1 MQRRARGDA
10 GAQLGE
16 ARPLQSSVTGG
27 ALADG
32 RRERRPRRSGIMTVR
47 AGQGIMDSVAQPLV
61 DRAVAATT
69 KPAAAERPVVLPPP
83 HPVIVPAT
91 DLGGV
96 GVLKHGNL
104 YLLSDPFGDV
114 HPDSRGLGLYDL
126 DTRVLSC
133 AVLRINGVRPTLLR
147 TQSAANHIATIQL
160 TNPELRRDPS
170 IKNDIGAAVASRSIS
185 VTRRRWIAG
194 GLAER
199 IEITNYSAD
208 RQRIE
213 IDLELDADAAD
224 IFEVRGR
231 IRERRG
237 TFLPTETTPESVTF
251 AYEGLDGFLR
261 RTLVTMTPA
270 EVTASDGDGVVPR
283 EGSVRVRWALEIE
296 PGARQGVGW
305 EVATELVATGHARE
319 VEEVPTR
326 LAQSVTSGGAPAQAG
341 GGGGPVDGAASSIAP
356 PSEAEAEYGTWQE
369 RCARIRSDGE
379 LLDLAIRR
387 SIADLRLLRNDGPTH
402 GQHYIAAGVPWFTTI
417 FGRDSIITALQVLP
431 FMPDVAR
438 ETLRVLAEWQAT
450 EDDPA
455 RDMEPGK
462 ILHELRVGELAR
474 TGELPHRPYYGSID
488 STPLWLILLDETY
501 RWTGDLEMVRSLWP
515 NAIAALEWIDRY
527 GDRDGDG
534 FVEYERRTDQGLL
547 NQGWKDSGDAIRHR
561 DGTPA
566 EAPIALCEIQ
576 GYVFDAK
583 RRMASLA
590 ERLGDRQLSKHL
602 LVEAAELEQ
611 RFNEAFWMP
620 DLAYYAMA
628 LDKDKQQVGGIGS
641 NAGHC
646 LWSGIVP
653 ADRVDAVVDRLL
665 DPSMDCGWGIRTYA
679 SGQPGYNPV
688 GYHTGTV
695 WPHDN
700 ALIAAGMKRAG
711 RHDAADRVASRIFE
725 AAQHS
730 PDFRLPELFCGFDRG
745 LADVP
750 VPYPVACSPQAW
762 AAATSLSLLQTML
775 GMHADAAKDILELD
789 RPHLPA
795 WLGKVTVHDLRVG
808 ERTVDLLFHRW
819 RGNTTSA
826 EVLRRDGPL
835 ELVIRI

>member
-1 MQRRARGDA
+1 
-10 GAQLGE
+10 
-16 ARPLQSSVTGG
+16 
-27 ALADG
+27 
-32 RRERRPRRSGIMTVR
+32 
-47 AGQGIMDSVAQPLV
+47 
-61 DRAVAATT
+61 
-69 KPAAAERPVVLPPP
+69 
-83 HPVIVPAT
+83 VIVPAT

-147 TQSAANHIATIQL
+147 AQSAANHISTIQL
-160 TNPELRRDPS
+160 TNPEYRRDPATKS
-170 IKNDIGAAVASRSIS
+170 GAAEALSMRAISIM
-185 VTRRRWIAG
+185 RRRWIAG
-194 GLAER
+194 GLAEH
-199 IEITNYSAD
+199 IELTNYSASA
-208 RQRIE
+208 QHLVL
-213 IDLELDADAAD
+213 DLELDADMAD

-231 IRERRG
+231 VRERRG
-237 TFLPTETTPESVTF
+237 AFRPTEVTPESLTF
-251 AYEGLDGFLR
+251 AYEGLDGLLR
-261 RTLVTMTPA
+261 ETKLSFSPA
-270 EVTASDGDGVVPR
+270 EVGPSMPDEVGA
-283 EGSVRVRWALEIE
+283 EGSARVRWTVEVE
-296 PGARQGVGW
+296 PGGRAGIRWQVS
-305 EVATELVATGHARE
+305 TELTPAPGRSRH
-319 VEEVPTR
+319 VEEIPTR
-326 LAQSVTSGGAPAQAG
+326 LARSVAAHPADDAE
-341 GGGGPVDGAASSIAP
+341 
-356 PSEAEAEYGTWQE
+356 SEATDGSSRTAGSRSDRPPAIAEPTVAEEEYGHWND

-387 SIADLRLLRNDGPTH
+387 SIADLRLLRNDGPLR
-402 GQHYIAAGVPWFTTI
+402 GEHYVAAGIPWFTTL
-417 FGRDSIITALQVLP
+417 FGRDSIITSLQVLP

-438 ETLRVLAEWQAT
+438 ETLRVLADWQAT
-450 EDDPA
+450 EDDPE

-501 RWTGDLEMVRSLWP
+501 RWTGDLDLVRSLWP
-515 NAIAALEWIDRY
+515 NALAALEWIDRH

-534 FVEYERRTDQGLL
+534 FVEYERRTPAGLL

-561 DGTPA
+561 DGTLA
-566 EAPIALCEIQ
+566 EAPIALVEIQ

-583 RRMASLA
+583 TRLASLA
-590 ERLGDRQLSKHL
+590 ERLGEHELSKRL
-602 LVEAAELEQ
+602 AAEARELQQ
-611 RFNEAFWMP
+611 RFEAAFWMP
-620 DLAYYAMA
+620 DAGFYAIA
-628 LDKDKQQVGGIGS
+628 LDRDKRQVGTIGS
-641 NAGHC
+641 NPGHC
-646 LWSGIVP
+646 LWSGIIP
-653 ADRVDAVVDRLL
+653 KEHVDQVVNRLL
-665 DPSMDCGWGIRTYA
+665 DPTMDCGWGIRTYA

-688 GYHTGTV
+688 GYHTGSV

-711 RHDAADRVASRIFE
+711 RHDAADRIASRIFE

-745 LADVP
+745 LAEMP

-762 AAATSLSLLQTML
+762 SAATSLSLLQTML
-775 GMHADAAKDILELD
+775 GMHADAAKDLLELD

-795 WLGKVTVHDLRVG
+795 WLGKVTVHELQVG
-808 ERTVDLLFHRW
+808 ERSVDLLFHRW
-819 RGNTTSA
+819 RGSTTSA

-835 ELVIRI
+835 ELVIRV

>member
-1 MQRRARGDA
+1 
-10 GAQLGE
+10 
-16 ARPLQSSVTGG
+16 
-27 ALADG
+27 
-32 RRERRPRRSGIMTVR
+32 
-47 AGQGIMDSVAQPLV
+47 VAIHDV
-61 DRAVAATT
+61 D
-69 KPAAAERPVVLPPP
+69 PAAQASATPALLPPP
-83 HPVIVPAT
+83 HPTIVPAT

-104 YLLSDPFGDV
+104 YLLSDQFGDV

-133 AVLRINGVRPTLLR
+133 AVLRLNGARPTLLR
-147 TQSAANHIATIQL
+147 AQSAASHISTIQL
-160 TNPELRRDPS
+160 TNPERRRDPAT
-170 IKNDIGAAVASRSIS
+170 KQGTAEALAQRAIS
-185 VTRRRWIAG
+185 VMRRRWIAG

-199 IEITNYSAD
+199 IEVTNYSSS
-208 RQRIE
+208 RQE
-213 IDLELDADAAD
+213 ITLELELDADAAD

-231 IRERRG
+231 VRERRG
-237 TFLPTETTPESVTF
+237 SYRSTESTPESLVF
-251 AYEGLDGFLR
+251 AYEGLDGLVR
-261 RTLVTMTPA
+261 RTLVSFTPA
-270 EVTASDGDGVVPR
+270 EVSPSDPAGEGSG
-283 EGSVRVRWALEIE
+283 EGSVRLRWDLEIE
-296 PGARQGVGW
+296 PGGREGIRW
-305 EVATELVATGHARE
+305 EVSTDLSPTSGRAHPA
-319 VEEVPTR
+319 EETPAR
-326 LAQSVTSGGAPAQAG
+326 LARSVTDSSTAG
-341 GGGGPVDGAASSIAP
+341 IAE
-356 PSEAEAEYGTWQE
+356 PSVAEAEYGTWHD

-387 SIADLRLLRNDGPTH
+387 SIADIRLLRNDGPMR
-402 GQHYIAAGVPWFTTI
+402 GEHYVAAGIPWFTTL
-417 FGRDSIITALQVLP
+417 FGRDSIITSLQVLP

-438 ETLRVLAEWQAT
+438 ETLQILADWQAT
-450 EDDPA
+450 EDDPE

-488 STPLWLILLDETY
+488 ATPLWLILLEETY
-501 RWTGDLEMVRSLWP
+501 RWTGDLELVRSLWP
-515 NAIAALEWIDRY
+515 NALAAIDWIDKY

-534 FVEYERRTDQGLL
+534 FVEYERRTPAGLL
-547 NQGWKDSGDAIRHR
+547 NQGWKDSGDAVRHV
-561 DGTPA
+561 DGTLA
-566 EAPIALCEIQ
+566 EAPIALVEVQ
-576 GYVFDAK
+576 GYVYDAK

-590 ERLGDRQLSKHL
+590 DRLGELDMATRLNR
-602 LVEAAELEQ
+602 EADDLRL
-611 RFNEAFWMP
+611 RFDEAFWMP
-620 DLAYYAMA
+620 DVRYYAIA
-628 LDKDKQQVGGIGS
+628 LDRDKRQVGTIGS

-653 ADRVDAVVDRLL
+653 PERTDAVVDQLL
-665 DPSMDCGWGIRTYA
+665 DPSMDSGWGIRTYA
-679 SGQPGYNPV
+679 TGQPGYNPV

-700 ALIAAGMKRAG
+700 ALIAAGMKRVG

-762 AAATSLSLLQTML
+762 SAATPLSLLQTML
-775 GMHADAAKDILELD
+775 GMHADAARDVLELD

-835 ELVIRI
+835 EMVIRV

>member
-1 MQRRARGDA
+1 MAI
-10 GAQLGE
+10 
-16 ARPLQSSVTGG
+16 PT
-27 ALADG
+27 
-32 RRERRPRRSGIMTVR
+32 
-47 AGQGIMDSVAQPLV
+47 V
-61 DRAVAATT
+61 DRAGGVP
-69 KPAAAERPVVLPPP
+69 PALIQLPPP
-83 HPVIVPAT
+83 QPTIVPAT

-133 AVLRINGVRPTLLR
+133 AILRINGVRPTLLR
-147 TQSAANHIATIQL
+147 AQSASSHTSTIQL
-160 TNPELRRDPS
+160 TNPEQRRDPATKQTAGEALAMRAIS
-170 IKNDIGAAVASRSIS
+170 IM
-185 VTRRRWIAG
+185 RRRWIAG

-199 IEITNYSAD
+199 IEVTNYSAAK
-208 RQRIE
+208 QQVT
-213 IDLELDADAAD
+213 LELDLDVDDAD

-231 IRERRG
+231 VRERRG
-237 TFLPTETTPESVTF
+237 SYRSIEATPESLVF
-251 AYEGLDGFLR
+251 AYEGLDGLVR
-261 RTLVTMTPA
+261 RTLVSFSPGEVISTHGAGAPA
-270 EVTASDGDGVVPR
+270 G
-283 EGSVRVRWALEIE
+283 EGSVRVRWVLEVE
-296 PGARQGVGW
+296 SGAKADVHW
-305 EVATELVATGHARE
+305 EVATNLTPMPEHALPADATPERLARSVTSAHATDDAARE
-319 VEEVPTR
+319 VDEPEV
-326 LAQSVTSGGAPAQAG
+326 
-341 GGGGPVDGAASSIAP
+341 
-356 PSEAEAEYGTWQE
+356 AEAEYGSWHD

-379 LLDLAIRR
+379 LLDLAIGR
-387 SIADLRLLRNDGPTH
+387 SIADLRLLRNDGPMH
-402 GQHYIAAGVPWFTTI
+402 GEHYVAAGVPWFATL
-417 FGRDSIITALQVLP
+417 FGRDSIITSLQVLP

-438 ETLRVLAEWQAT
+438 ETLRVLADWQAT
-450 EDDPA
+450 EDDPE

-501 RWTGDLEMVRSLWP
+501 RWTGDLELVRSLWP
-515 NAIAALEWIDRY
+515 NALAALTWIDKY

-534 FVEYERRTDQGLL
+534 FVEYERRTPAGLL

-566 EAPIALCEIQ
+566 VAPIALVELQ
-576 GYVFDAK
+576 GYVYDAK
-583 RRMASLA
+583 RRVASLA
-590 ERLGDRQLSKHL
+590 DRLGDAALATRLND
-602 LVEAAELEQ
+602 EAERLRR
-611 RFNEAFWMP
+611 RFDESFWMP
-620 DLAYYAMA
+620 DANFYAIA
-628 LDKDKQQVGGIGS
+628 LDRDKRQVGTISS
-641 NAGHC
+641 NPGHC

-653 ADRVDAVVDRLL
+653 PERVDAVVDRLL

-679 SGQPGYNPV
+679 TGQPGYNPV
-688 GYHTGTV
+688 GYHTGSV

-700 ALIAAGMKRAG
+700 ALIAAGMKRVG
-711 RHDAADRVASRIFE
+711 RHDAADRIASRIFE

-730 PDFRLPELFCGFDRG
+730 PDFRLPELFCGFDRAV
-745 LADVP
+745 ADMP

-762 AAATSLSLLQTML
+762 SAATPLSLLQTML
-775 GMHADAAKDILELD
+775 GMHADAANGLLELD

-795 WLGKVTVHDLRVG
+795 WLGKVTVHELRVG

-835 ELVIRI
+835 ELIIRV

>member
-1 MQRRARGDA
+1 
-10 GAQLGE
+10 
-16 ARPLQSSVTGG
+16 
-27 ALADG
+27 
-32 RRERRPRRSGIMTVR
+32 
-47 AGQGIMDSVAQPLV
+47 VAQPLV
-61 DRAVAATT
+61 DRADGATQAT
-69 KPAAAERPVVLPPP
+69 QLPPP

-104 YLLSDPFGDV
+104 FLLTDPFGDI

-126 DTRVLSC
+126 DTRVLSR

-147 TQSAANHIATIQL
+147 AQSAANHLSTIQL
-160 TNPELRRDPS
+160 TNPELRRDQG
-170 IKNDIGAAVASRSIS
+170 IKSDKQGALALRAIS

-199 IEITNYSAD
+199 IEVTNYSSTP
-208 RQRIE
+208 QRIE
-213 IDLELDADAAD
+213 LDLHLDVDDAD

-231 IRERRG
+231 VRARRG
-237 TFLPTETTPESVTF
+237 TFRPTEATPESLVF
-251 AYEGLDGFLR
+251 AYEGLDGLLR
-261 RTLVTMTPA
+261 RTLVSFSRA
-270 EVTASDGDGVVPR
+270 EVSSAETDDGGS
-283 EGSVRVRWALEIE
+283 ESGSVRVHWVLEVE
-296 PGARQGVGW
+296 PGARDGVRW
-305 EVATELVATGHARE
+305 EVATDLGPIPGASRP
-319 VEEVPTR
+319 VEETPAR
-326 LAQSVTSGGAPAQAG
+326 LARSVAGGAMDAASGPEG
-341 GGGGPVDGAASSIAP
+341 RGGPSDRPTIAE
-356 PSEAEAEYGTWQE
+356 PSVAEEEYGAWHE
-369 RCARIRSDGE
+369 RTARIRSDGE

-387 SIADLRLLRNDGPTH
+387 SIADLRLLRNDGPLR
-402 GQHYIAAGVPWFTTI
+402 GEHYVAAGVPWFTTL
-417 FGRDSIITALQVLP
+417 FGRDSIITSLQVLP

-438 ETLRVLAEWQAT
+438 ETLRVLANWQAT
-450 EDDPA
+450 EDDPE

-474 TGELPHRPYYGSID
+474 TGELPHRPYYGSVD
-488 STPLWLILLDETY
+488 ATPLWLILLDETY
-501 RWTGDLEMVRSLWP
+501 RWTGDLELVRSLWP
-515 NAIAALEWIDRY
+515 NAVAALEWIDRW

-534 FVEYERRTDQGLL
+534 FVEYHRRTPAGLL

-561 DGTPA
+561 DGGLA
-566 EAPIALCEIQ
+566 SAPIALVEIQ
-576 GYVFDAK
+576 GYVYDAK
-583 RRMASLA
+583 RRLADLA
-590 ERLGDRQLSKHL
+590 ERLGELELSNKL
-602 LVEAAELEQ
+602 AAEAAELQRKFEQ
-611 RFNEAFWMP
+611 AFWM
-620 DLAYYAMA
+620 DDVGFYAIA
-628 LDKDKQQVGGIGS
+628 LDRDKRQVGSIGS
-641 NAGHC
+641 NPGHC
-646 LWSGIVP
+646 LWSGIVAP
-653 ADRVDAVVDRLL
+653 ERVNAVVDRLL
-665 DPSMDCGWGIRTYA
+665 DPTMDCGWGIRTYA

-762 AAATSLSLLQTML
+762 SAATALSLLQTML
-775 GMHADAAKDILELD
+775 GMHADAARDVLELD
-789 RPHLPA
+789 RPHLPS
-795 WLGKVTVHDLRVG
+795 WLGKVTVHELRVG

-819 RGNTTSA
+819 RGTTTSA

-835 ELVIRI
+835 ELVIRV

>member
-1 MQRRARGDA
+1 MQSGVTPAAVAALRCAWAVLAISPSMTGRS
-10 GAQLGE
+10 
-16 ARPLQSSVTGG
+16 RP
-27 ALADG
+27 
-32 RRERRPRRSGIMTVR
+32 GI
-47 AGQGIMDSVAQPLV
+47 ISHVAQPLV
-61 DRAVAATT
+61 DRADDAT
-69 KPAAAERPVVLPPP
+69 KVRQLPPP
-83 HPVIVPAT
+83 HPAIVAAT

-104 YLLSDPFGDV
+104 FLLTDPFGDI

-147 TQSAANHIATIQL
+147 AQSAANHISTIQL
-160 TNPELRRDPS
+160 TNPELRRDPA
-170 IKNDIGAAVASRSIS
+170 IKQGKAEALALRAIS
-185 VTRRRWIAG
+185 VMRRRWIAG

-199 IEITNYSAD
+199 IEVTNYSATE
-208 RQRIE
+208 QRIE
-213 IDLELDADAAD
+213 LDLHLDVDDAD

-231 IRERRG
+231 VRERRG
-237 TFLPTETTPESVTF
+237 TYRPTDATSDSLVF
-251 AYEGLDGFLR
+251 GYEGLDGLLR
-261 RTLVTMTPA
+261 RTLVSFSPA
-270 EVTASDGDGVVPR
+270 EVSPVDPDDATAG
-283 EGSVRVRWALEIE
+283 EGSVRLNWVLDVK
-296 PGARQGVGW
+296 PGERAAIHW
-305 EVATELVATGHARE
+305 EVATDLRPIPGAAKAA
-319 VEEVPTR
+319 EETPTR
-326 LAQSVTSGGAPAQAG
+326 LARSVAGGAN
-341 GGGGPVDGAASSIAP
+341 GADPTHADRPSIAD
-356 PSEAEAEYGTWQE
+356 PSVAEEEYGNWHE

-387 SIADLRLLRNDGPTH
+387 SIADLRLLRNDGPMR
-402 GQHYIAAGVPWFTTI
+402 GEHYVAAGVPWFTTL
-417 FGRDSIITALQVLP
+417 FGRDSIITSLQVLP

-438 ETLRVLAEWQAT
+438 ETLRVLADWQAT
-450 EDDPA
+450 EDDPE

-488 STPLWLILLDETY
+488 ATPLWLILLDETY
-501 RWTGDLEMVRSLWP
+501 RWTGDLQLVRDLWP
-515 NAIAALEWIDRY
+515 NALAALEWIDRW

-534 FVEYERRTDQGLL
+534 FVEYERRTPAGLL
-547 NQGWKDSGDAIRHR
+547 NQGWKDSGDSIRHR
-561 DGTPA
+561 NGAIATP
-566 EAPIALCEIQ
+566 PIALVEIQ
-576 GYVFDAK
+576 GYVYDAK
-583 RRMASLA
+583 RRLSDLA
-590 ERLGDRQLSKHL
+590 GRLGESELSARLGK
-602 LVEAAELEQ
+602 EAAELQ
-611 RFNEAFWMP
+611 RRFEAAFWME
-620 DLAYYAMA
+620 DVGFYAIA
-628 LDKDKQQVGGIGS
+628 LDRNKHQVGTISS
-641 NAGHC
+641 NPGHC
-646 LWSGIVP
+646 LWSGIVAP
-653 ADRVDAVVDRLL
+653 ERVDRVVDRLL

-711 RHDAADRVASRIFE
+711 RHDAADRIASRIFE

-762 AAATSLSLLQTML
+762 SAATALSLLQTML
-775 GMHADAAKDILELD
+775 GMHADAARDVLELD
-789 RPHLPA
+789 RPHLPS
-795 WLGKVTVHDLRVG
+795 WLGKVTVHELRVG

-819 RGNTTSA
+819 RGTTTSA

-835 ELVIRI
+835 QFVIRI

>member
-1 MQRRARGDA
+1 
-10 GAQLGE
+10 
-16 ARPLQSSVTGG
+16 
-27 ALADG
+27 
-32 RRERRPRRSGIMTVR
+32 
-47 AGQGIMDSVAQPLV
+47 VAQPLV
-61 DRAVAATT
+61 AGADAATPT
-69 KPAAAERPVVLPPP
+69 SIQLPAP

-104 YLLSDPFGDV
+104 YLLTDPFGDV

-147 TQSAANHIATIQL
+147 TQSAASHVSTIQL
-160 TNPELRRDPS
+160 TNPELRRDPAT
-170 IKNDIGAAVASRSIS
+170 KQGAQEALAMRSIS

-199 IEITNYSAD
+199 VEVTNYSAFA
-208 RQRIE
+208 QTIHL
-213 IDLELDADAAD
+213 DLELDADAAD

-237 TFLPTETTPESVTF
+237 TYRPIEATQETIVF
-251 AYEGLDGFLR
+251 AYEGLDGLVR
-261 RTLVTMTPA
+261 RTLVA
-270 EVTASDGDGVVPR
+270 FSQAQVSASTDDGLGGG
-283 EGSVRVRWALEIE
+283 EGSARLHWTLEVE
-296 PGARQGVGW
+296 PGARAGVRW
-305 EVATELVATGHARE
+305 EVSTDLAPVPGRAKPA
-319 VEEVPTR
+319 EETPAR
-326 LAQSVTSGGAPAQAG
+326 LARSVTGGDGSNEAK
-341 GGGGPVDGAASSIAP
+341 DGAGSKITAGPGAATIAEP
-356 PSEAEAEYGTWQE
+356 AEAEAEYGVWHD
-369 RCARIRSDGE
+369 RAARIRSDGE

-387 SIADLRLLRNDGPTH
+387 SIADLRLLRNDGPMR
-402 GQHYIAAGVPWFTTI
+402 GEHYVAAGVPWFATL
-417 FGRDSIITALQVLP
+417 FGRDSIITSLEVLP

-438 ETLRVLAEWQAT
+438 ETLRVLADWQAT
-450 EDDPA
+450 EDDPE

-488 STPLWLILLDETY
+488 ATPLWLVLLDETY
-501 RWTGDLEMVRSLWP
+501 RWTGDLDMVRSLWP
-515 NAIAALEWIDRY
+515 NALAALGWIDRY

-534 FVEYERRTDQGLL
+534 FVEYERRTPQGLL
-547 NQGWKDSGDAIRHR
+547 NQGWKDSGDGIRHR
-561 DGTPA
+561 DGSVA
-566 EAPIALCEIQ
+566 VAPIALVEVQ
-576 GYVFDAK
+576 GYVHDAK

-590 ERLGDRQLSKHL
+590 GRLDQPELAQRLET
-602 LVEAAELEQ
+602 EADELAR
-611 RFNEAFWMP
+611 RFDAAFWMP
-620 DLAYYAMA
+620 DVNYYAIA
-628 LDKDKQQVGGIGS
+628 LDRDKRQVGTIGS
-641 NAGHC
+641 NPGHC

-653 ADRVDAVVDRLL
+653 PERADAVVDRLL
-665 DPSMDCGWGIRTYA
+665 DPSMDSGWGIRTYA

-700 ALIAAGMKRAG
+700 ALIAAGMKRVH

-762 AAATSLSLLQTML
+762 SAGTSLSLLQTML
-775 GMHADAAKDILELD
+775 GMHADAARDLLELD

-795 WLGKVTVHDLRVG
+795 WLGKVTVHELRVG

-819 RGNTTSA
+819 RGSTTSA

-835 ELVIRI
+835 ELVIRV

>member
-1 MQRRARGDA
+1 
-10 GAQLGE
+10 
-16 ARPLQSSVTGG
+16 
-27 ALADG
+27 
-32 RRERRPRRSGIMTVR
+32 
-47 AGQGIMDSVAQPLV
+47 VAQPVV
-61 DRAVAATT
+61 DRADPSTT
-69 KPAAAERPVVLPPP
+69 VQLPPP

-147 TQSAANHIATIQL
+147 AQSASNHISTIQL
-160 TNPELRRDPS
+160 TNPEYRRDPGVKQEVS
-170 IKNDIGAAVASRSIS
+170 QALAMRAIS

-194 GLAER
+194 GLAEH
-199 IEITNYSAD
+199 IDVTNYSATA
-208 RQRIE
+208 QHI
-213 IDLELDADAAD
+213 ELDLDLDVDAAD

-237 TFLPTETTPESVTF
+237 TYLPIEAGPEWIRF
-251 AYEGLDGFLR
+251 GYEGLDGLVR
-261 RTLVTMTPA
+261 RTFVAFTPA
-270 EVTASDGDGVVPR
+270 EVGPAPPDAMGGSEGAVRLRWTLDVEPGDRAGVRWEVSTDLVPATGRVATDRAAASEQTPTVLAKAFAGSGAERGDG
-283 EGSVRVRWALEIE
+283 
-296 PGARQGVGW
+296 
-305 EVATELVATGHARE
+305 TG
-319 VEEVPTR
+319 
-326 LAQSVTSGGAPAQAG
+326 AQAR
-341 GGGGPVDGAASSIAP
+341 AIAEP
-356 PSEAEAEYGTWQE
+356 TVAEEEYGHWHE
-369 RCARIRSDGE
+369 RVARIRSDGE

-387 SIADLRLLRNDGPTH
+387 SIADLRLLRNDGPRH
-402 GQHYIAAGVPWFTTI
+402 GDHYLAAGVPWFTTL
-417 FGRDSIITALQVLP
+417 FGRDSIITALQILP

-438 ETLRVLAEWQAT
+438 ETLRVLAEWQGT
-450 EDDPA
+450 EDDPD

-474 TGELPHRPYYGSID
+474 TGELPHRPYYGSVD
-488 STPLWLILLDETY
+488 ATPLWLILLDETF
-501 RWTGDLEMVRSLWP
+501 RWTGDIELVRSLWP
-515 NAIAALEWIDRY
+515 NALAALEWIDRW

-534 FVEYERRTDQGLL
+534 FVEYERRTPAGLL
-547 NQGWKDSGDAIRHR
+547 NQGWKDSGDALRHR
-561 DGTPA
+561 NGELA
-566 EAPIALCEIQ
+566 VAPIALVEIQ
-576 GYVFDAK
+576 GYVYDAK
-583 RRMASLA
+583 LRMASLA
-590 ERLGDRQLSKHL
+590 RRLGDQTLATRLEVDAGNLYRQ
-602 LVEAAELEQ
+602 
-611 RFNEAFWMP
+611 FNEAFWMP
-620 DLAYYAMA
+620 DASFYAIA
-628 LDKDKQQVGGIGS
+628 LDRDKRQVGTIGS
-641 NAGHC
+641 NPGHA

-653 ADRVDAVVDRLL
+653 PERVDAVVDRLL
-665 DPSMDCGWGIRTYA
+665 HPTMDCGWGIRTYA

-700 ALIAAGMKRAG
+700 AIIAAGMKRAG

-762 AAATSLSLLQTML
+762 SAATALSLLQTML
-775 GMHADAAKDILELD
+775 GMHADAARDILELD

-795 WLGKVTVHDLRVG
+795 WLGKVTVHELRVG
-808 ERTVDLLFHRW
+808 ERVVDLLFHRW

-835 ELVIRI
+835 ELVIRV

>member
-1 MQRRARGDA
+1 
-10 GAQLGE
+10 
-16 ARPLQSSVTGG
+16 
-27 ALADG
+27 
-32 RRERRPRRSGIMTVR
+32 
-47 AGQGIMDSVAQPLV
+47 MDVVAQPRIRPV
-61 DRAVAATT
+61 DAATPT
-69 KPAAAERPVVLPPP
+69 PMQFPPP
-83 HPVIVPAT
+83 HPIIVPAT

-104 YLLSDPFGDV
+104 YLLSDPFGDI

-147 TQSAANHIATIQL
+147 TQSAASHVSTIQL
-160 TNPELRRDPS
+160 TNPALRRDPAT
-170 IKNDIGAAVASRSIS
+170 KQGAQEALAMRSIS

-199 IEITNYSAD
+199 VEVTNYSAFA
-208 RQRIE
+208 QTIQL
-213 IDLELDADAAD
+213 DLELDADAAD

-237 TFLPTETTPESVTF
+237 TYRPIEATAENLVF
-251 AYEGLDGFLR
+251 AYEGLDGLVR
-261 RTLVTMTPA
+261 RTLVACSPA
-270 EVTASDGDGVVPR
+270 EVSAGGEDGVGGG
-283 EGSVRVRWALEIE
+283 EGSVRLHWALEVE
-296 PGARQGVGW
+296 PGARAGVRW
-305 EVATELVATGHARE
+305 EVSTDLAPVPGRAKPA
-319 VEEVPTR
+319 EETPAR
-326 LAQSVTSGGAPAQAG
+326 LARSVTGGAQSTAAR
-341 GGGGPVDGAASSIAP
+341 GAATIAEP
-356 PSEAEAEYGTWQE
+356 TEAEAEYGVWHD
-369 RCARIRSDGE
+369 RAARIRSDGE

-387 SIADLRLLRNDGPTH
+387 SIADLRLLRNDGPMR
-402 GQHYIAAGVPWFTTI
+402 GEHYVAAGVPWFATL
-417 FGRDSIITALQVLP
+417 FGRDSIITSLQVLP
-431 FMPDVAR
+431 FMPDIAR
-438 ETLRVLAEWQAT
+438 ETLRILADWQAT
-450 EDDPA
+450 EDDPE

-488 STPLWLILLDETY
+488 ATPLWLVLLDETY

-515 NAIAALEWIDRY
+515 NALAALEWIDKY

-534 FVEYERRTDQGLL
+534 FVEYERRTPHGLL
-547 NQGWKDSGDAIRHR
+547 NQGWKDSGDGIRHR
-561 DGTPA
+561 DGSVA
-566 EAPIALCEIQ
+566 LAPIALVEVQ
-576 GYVFDAK
+576 GYVYDAK

-590 ERLGDRQLSKHL
+590 LRLNEPDLAKRLDR
-602 LVEAAELEQ
+602 EADELAQ
-611 RFNEAFWMP
+611 RFDEAFWMP
-620 DLAYYAMA
+620 DLKYYAIA
-628 LDKDKQQVGGIGS
+628 LDRDKRQVGSIAS
-641 NAGHC
+641 NPGHC

-653 ADRVDAVVDRLL
+653 AARADAVVDRLL
-665 DPSMDCGWGIRTYA
+665 DPSMDSGWGIRTYA

-700 ALIAAGMKRAG
+700 ALIAAGMKRVH

-762 AAATSLSLLQTML
+762 SAATSLSLLQTML
-775 GMHADAAKDILELD
+775 GMHADAARDLLELD

-795 WLGKVTVHDLRVG
+795 WLGKVTVHELQVG

-819 RGNTTSA
+819 RGSTTSA

-835 ELVIRI
+835 ELVIRV

>member
-1 MQRRARGDA
+1 MRATSAAAALFHDRCGPA
-10 GAQLGE
+10 AQNG
-16 ARPLQSSVTGG
+16 
-27 ALADG
+27 
-32 RRERRPRRSGIMTVR
+32 
-47 AGQGIMDSVAQPLV
+47 SVAQPNV
-61 DRAVAATT
+61 VARERNAIAT
-69 KPAAAERPVVLPPP
+69 VQLPPP

-104 YLLSDPFGDV
+104 FLLSDPFGDV

-147 TQSAANHIATIQL
+147 AQSAANHISTIQL
-160 TNPELRRDPS
+160 TNPDNRRDPAS
-170 IKNDIGAAVASRSIS
+170 KHGASEALAMRAIS
-185 VTRRRWIAG
+185 VMRRRWIAG
-194 GLAER
+194 GLAEH
-199 IEITNYSAD
+199 IEITNYSAAA
-208 RQRIE
+208 QHVE
-213 IDLELDADAAD
+213 LELDLDADAAD

-231 IRERRG
+231 VRQQRG
-237 TFLPTETTPESVTF
+237 RYRPIEATPESIVF
-251 AYEGLDGFLR
+251 AYEGLDGLLR
-261 RTLVTMTPA
+261 RTLVSFTRAEVREADLESTGSSEASVRIAWTLDVEPGETASVRWEVSTDLTSLPGRDAPA
-270 EVTASDGDGVVPR
+270 EET
-283 EGSVRVRWALEIE
+283 
-296 PGARQGVGW
+296 
-305 EVATELVATGHARE
+305 
-319 VEEVPTR
+319 PTR
-326 LAQSVTSGGAPAQAG
+326 LARSVAG
-341 GGGGPVDGAASSIAP
+341 GEPQQAAAGAGVIAEP
-356 PSEAEAEYGTWQE
+356 TVAEEEYGAWTD

-387 SIADLRLLRNDGPTH
+387 SIADLRLLRNDGPMR
-402 GQHYIAAGVPWFTTI
+402 GEHYVAAGVPWFTTL
-417 FGRDSIITALQVLP
+417 FGRDSIITSLQVLP

-438 ETLRVLAEWQAT
+438 ETLKVLADWQAT
-450 EDDPA
+450 EDDPD

-501 RWTGDLEMVRSLWP
+501 RWTGDLDLVRSVWP
-515 NAIAALEWIDRY
+515 NALAALHWIDTY
-527 GDRDGDG
+527 GDRDRDG
-534 FVEYERRTDQGLL
+534 FVEYERRTPAGLL

-561 DGTPA
+561 DGSLA
-566 EAPIALCEIQ
+566 EAPIALVEIQ
-576 GYVFDAK
+576 GYVYDAK
-583 RRMASLA
+583 LRMASLA
-590 ERLGDRQLSKHL
+590 RRLDEPELAARLES
-602 LVEAAELEQ
+602 EAADLYR
-611 RFNEAFWMP
+611 RFNDAFWLE
-620 DLAYYAMA
+620 DTGFYAMA
-628 LDKDKQQVGGIGS
+628 LDRDKRPVGSIGS
-641 NAGHC
+641 NPGHC

-653 ADRVDAVVDRLL
+653 PERVDKVVDRLL
-665 DPSMDCGWGIRTYA
+665 DPTMDCGWGIRTYA
-679 SGQPGYNPV
+679 VGQPGYNPV

-711 RHDAADRVASRIFE
+711 RHDAADRVATRMFE

-745 LADVP
+745 LADMP

-762 AAATSLSLLQTML
+762 SAATSLSLLQTML
-775 GMHADAAKDILELD
+775 GMHADAARDILELD

-795 WLGKVTVHDLRVG
+795 WLGKVTVHELHVG
-808 ERTVDLLFHRW
+808 DRTVDLLFHRW

>member
-1 MQRRARGDA
+1 MAIHD
-10 GAQLGE
+10 
-16 ARPLQSSVTGG
+16 
-27 ALADG
+27 
-32 RRERRPRRSGIMTVR
+32 
-47 AGQGIMDSVAQPLV
+47 V
-61 DRAVAATT
+61 DRAAQASAT
-69 KPAAAERPVVLPPP
+69 PALLPPP
-83 HPVIVPAT
+83 HPTIVPAT

-104 YLLSDPFGDV
+104 YLLSDQFGDV

-133 AVLRINGVRPTLLR
+133 AVLRLNGARPTLLR
-147 TQSAANHIATIQL
+147 AQSAASHISTIQL
-160 TNPELRRDPS
+160 TNPELRRDPAT
-170 IKNDIGAAVASRSIS
+170 KQGTAEALAQRAIS
-185 VTRRRWIAG
+185 VMRRRWIAG

-199 IEITNYSAD
+199 IEVTNYSSS
-208 RQRIE
+208 RQE
-213 IDLELDADAAD
+213 ITLELELDADAAD

-231 IRERRG
+231 VRERRG
-237 TFLPTETTPESVTF
+237 SYRSTESTPESLVF
-251 AYEGLDGFLR
+251 AYEGLDGLVR
-261 RTLVTMTPA
+261 RTLVSFTPA
-270 EVTASDGDGVVPR
+270 EVSPSDPAGEGSS
-283 EGSVRVRWALEIE
+283 EGSVRLRWDLEIE
-296 PGARQGVGW
+296 PGGREGIRW
-305 EVATELVATGHARE
+305 EVSTDLSATPGRAHPA
-319 VEEVPTR
+319 EETPAR
-326 LAQSVTSGGAPAQAG
+326 LARSVTDSSTSG
-341 GGGGPVDGAASSIAP
+341 IAE
-356 PSEAEAEYGTWQE
+356 PSVAEAEYGNWHD

-387 SIADLRLLRNDGPTH
+387 SIADIRLLRNDGPMR
-402 GQHYIAAGVPWFTTI
+402 GEHYVAAGIPWFTTL
-417 FGRDSIITALQVLP
+417 FGRDSIITSLQVLP

-438 ETLRVLAEWQAT
+438 ETLQILADWQAT
-450 EDDPA
+450 EDDPE

-488 STPLWLILLDETY
+488 ATPLWLILLEETY
-501 RWTGDLEMVRSLWP
+501 RWTGDLELVRSLWP
-515 NAIAALEWIDRY
+515 NALAAIDWIDKY

-534 FVEYERRTDQGLL
+534 FVEYERRTPAGLL
-547 NQGWKDSGDAIRHR
+547 NQGWKDSGDAIRHV
-561 DGTPA
+561 DGTLA
-566 EAPIALCEIQ
+566 EAPIALVEIQ
-576 GYVFDAK
+576 GYVYDAK
-583 RRMASLA
+583 RRMAGLADRLGELDLA
-590 ERLGDRQLSKHL
+590 ERLNR
-602 LVEAAELEQ
+602 EADDLRL
-611 RFNEAFWMP
+611 RFDEAFWMP
-620 DLAYYAMA
+620 DARYYAIA
-628 LDKDKQQVGGIGS
+628 LDRDKRQVGTIGS

-653 ADRVDAVVDRLL
+653 PERTDAVVDRLL
-665 DPSMDCGWGIRTYA
+665 DPSMDSGWGIRTYA
-679 SGQPGYNPV
+679 TGQPGYNPV

-700 ALIAAGMKRAG
+700 ALIAAGMKRVG

-745 LADVP
+745 LADMP

-762 AAATSLSLLQTML
+762 SAATPLSLLQTML
-775 GMHADAAKDILELD
+775 GMHADAARDVLELD

-835 ELVIRI
+835 EMVIRV

>member
-1 MQRRARGDA
+1 MF
-10 GAQLGE
+10 
-16 ARPLQSSVTGG
+16 
-27 ALADG
+27 
-32 RRERRPRRSGIMTVR
+32 
-47 AGQGIMDSVAQPLV
+47 SVAQPLV

-69 KPAAAERPVVLPPP
+69 TPGPVQPVQLPAP
-83 HPVIVPAT
+83 HPVVVPAT

-104 YLLSDPFGDV
+104 YLLSDPFGDI
-114 HPDSRGLGLYDL
+114 HADSRGLGLYDL

-147 TQSAANHIATIQL
+147 TQAAANHIATIQL
-160 TNPELRRDPS
+160 TNPEVRRDPA
-170 IKNDIGAAVASRSIS
+170 IKNEIGAAIASRAISIM
-185 VTRRRWIAG
+185 RRRWIAG

-199 IEITNYSAD
+199 IEVTNYSAAA
-208 RQRIE
+208 QQVE
-213 IDLELDADAAD
+213 LDLDLDADAAD

-231 IRERRG
+231 VRAHRG
-237 TFLPTETTPESVTF
+237 SYRKVEATPESVTF
-251 AYEGLDGFLR
+251 AYEGLDGMV
-261 RTLVTMTPA
+261 RTTLITMTPGQVSA
-270 EVTASDGDGVVPR
+270 NTGHDDAAH
-283 EGSVRVRWALEIE
+283 EGSVRIRWTLDIE
-296 PGARQGVGW
+296 PGAREGVTW
-305 EVATELVATGHARE
+305 EVATQLTPGDHPRATE
-319 VEEVPTR
+319 SVPTK
-326 LAQSVTSGGAPAQAG
+326 LAQTATAGANEGRPA
-341 GGGGPVDGAASSIAP
+341 DGASVVAP
-356 PSEAEAEYGTWQE
+356 PAEAEAEYGAWQE
-369 RCARIRSDGE
+369 RCARIRSDGD
-379 LLDLAIRR
+379 LLDLAVRR
-387 SIADLRLLRNDGPTH
+387 SVADLRLLRNDGPRR
-402 GQHYIAAGVPWFTTI
+402 GEHYLAAGVPWFTTL
-417 FGRDSIITALQVLP
+417 FGRDSIITALEALP

-438 ETLRVLAEWQAT
+438 ETLHVLADWQAT
-450 EDDPA
+450 EDDPD

-462 ILHELRVGELAR
+462 ILHELRIGELAR

-501 RWTGDLEMVRSLWP
+501 RWTGDLELVRELWP

-534 FVEYERRTDQGLL
+534 FVEYERRTTQGLL

-561 DGTPA
+561 DGTAA
-566 EAPIALCEIQ
+566 EPPIALVEIQ
-576 GYVFDAK
+576 GYVYDAK

-590 ERLGDRQLSKHL
+590 DRLGDRQLSRHL
-602 LVEAAELEQ
+602 MVEATELAE
-611 RFNEAFWMP
+611 RFNAAFWME
-620 DLAYYAMA
+620 DVQFYAMA
-628 LDKDKQQVGGIGS
+628 LDRDKRQVGSIGS
-641 NAGHC
+641 NPGHC

-653 ADRVDAVVDRLL
+653 PERVDAVVDRLL
-665 DPSMDCGWGIRTYA
+665 DPTMDCGWGIRTYA

-688 GYHTGTV
+688 GYHTGSV

-775 GMHADAAKDILELD
+775 GMHADAAKNILELD
-789 RPHLPA
+789 RPHLPS
-795 WLGKVTVHDLRVG
+795 WLGKVTVHELRVG

-835 ELVIRI
+835 ELVIRV

>member
-1 MQRRARGDA
+1 MPVPAQCIGRAWR
-10 GAQLGE
+10 
-16 ARPLQSSVTGG
+16 
-27 ALADG
+27 DG
-32 RRERRPRRSGIMTVR
+32 PDRGIM
-47 AGQGIMDSVAQPLV
+47 QSVPFTDTDQ
-61 DRAVAATT
+61 VAPSTASSAS
-69 KPAAAERPVVLPPP
+69 PRDLPPP
-83 HPVIVPAT
+83 HPTIIPAT

-104 YLLSDPFGDV
+104 YLLSDAFGDI

-133 AVLRINGVRPTLLR
+133 AILRINGVRPTLLR
-147 TQSAANHIATIQL
+147 AQSAASHISTIQL
-160 TNPELRRDPS
+160 TNPELRRDPA
-170 IKNDIGAAVASRSIS
+170 IKQGTGEALNMRAIS
-185 VTRRRWIAG
+185 VMRRRWIAG

-199 IEITNYSAD
+199 IEVTNYSSLP
-208 RQRIE
+208 QQITL
-213 IDLELDADAAD
+213 DLELDADAAD

-237 TFLPTETTPESVTF
+237 TYRPIVVTPDSIAF
-251 AYEGLDGFLR
+251 AYDGLDGLER
-261 RTLVTMTPA
+261 RTLVNFTPG
-270 EVTASDGDGVVPR
+270 ETVSM
-283 EGSVRVRWALEIE
+283 
-296 PGARQGVGW
+296 
-305 EVATELVATGHARE
+305 
-319 VEEVPTR
+319 
-326 LAQSVTSGGAPAQAG
+326 LATSGGATPVPLPEGSVKIRWVLDVEPGGKAGVTWEVSTDLSSTAGPEEPAEETPARLARS
-341 GGGGPVDGAASSIAP
+341 VTAARPAEPGDTPEIAAP
-356 PSEAEAEYGTWQE
+356 TVAEEEYGAWHDNS
-369 RCARIRSDGE
+369 ARIRSDGE

-387 SIADLRLLRNDGPTH
+387 SIADLRLLRNDGPMR
-402 GQHYIAAGVPWFTTI
+402 GEHYVAAGIPWFTTL
-417 FGRDSIITALQVLP
+417 FGRDSIITSLEVLP
-431 FMPDVAR
+431 FMPHIAR
-438 ETLRVLAEWQAT
+438 ETLQILANWQAT
-450 EDDPA
+450 EDDPE

-462 ILHELRVGELAR
+462 ILHELRIGELAR
-474 TGELPHRPYYGSID
+474 TGELPHRPYYGSVD

-501 RWTGDLEMVRSLWP
+501 RWTGDIELVRSLWP
-515 NAIAALEWIDRY
+515 NALAALEWIDRY

-534 FVEYERRTDQGLL
+534 FVEYERRTPAGLL

-561 DGTPA
+561 DGVLA
-566 EAPIALCEIQ
+566 VAPIALVEIQ
-576 GYVFDAK
+576 GYVYDAK

-590 ERLGDRQLSKHL
+590 DRLGESELASRLGR
-602 LVEAAELEQ
+602 EADELHR
-611 RFNEAFWMP
+611 RFDEAFWMP
-620 DLAYYAMA
+620 DINYYAIA
-628 LDKDKQQVGGIGS
+628 LDRDKRQVGTIGS

-653 ADRVDAVVDRLL
+653 PERVDAVVDRLL

-679 SGQPGYNPV
+679 TGQPGYNPV

-725 AAQHS
+725 AARHS

-745 LADVP
+745 LAEMP

-762 AAATSLSLLQTML
+762 SAATSLSLLQTML
-775 GMHADAAKDILELD
+775 GMHADAAHDILELD

-808 ERTVDLLFHRW
+808 QRTVDLLFHRW

>member
-1 MQRRARGDA
+1 M
-10 GAQLGE
+10 
-16 ARPLQSSVTGG
+16 
-27 ALADG
+27 
-32 RRERRPRRSGIMTVR
+32 
-47 AGQGIMDSVAQPLV
+47 AQPLV
-61 DRAVAATT
+61 DRADAATT
-69 KPAAAERPVVLPPP
+69 TQLPPP

-133 AVLRINGVRPTLLR
+133 AILRINGVRPTLLR
-147 TQSAANHIATIQL
+147 AQSASNHISTIQL
-160 TNPELRRDPS
+160 TNPEYRRDPAT
-170 IKNDIGAAVASRSIS
+170 KQGASEALAMRAIS

-194 GLAER
+194 GLAEH
-199 IEITNYSAD
+199 IEVTNYSAAA
-208 RQRIE
+208 QHIE
-213 IDLELDADAAD
+213 LALELDADAAD
-224 IFEVRGR
+224 IFEVRGKTR
-231 IRERRG
+231 QQRG
-237 TFLPTETTPESVTF
+237 TYRPIETTAESVRF
-251 AYEGLDGFLR
+251 AYEGLDGLVR
-261 RTLVTMTPA
+261 RTLVSFTPA
-270 EVTASDGDGVVPR
+270 VVTASEGDGPGR
-283 EGSVRVRWALEIE
+283 EGSVRVHWTLDVE
-296 PGARQGVGW
+296 PGDKASVRW
-305 EVATELVATGHARE
+305 EVSTDLTSAPGATQERNTASRIATRHAGGNGATPPADPPPATGPNVGGIGIAE
-319 VEEVPTR
+319 P
-326 LAQSVTSGGAPAQAG
+326 SV
-341 GGGGPVDGAASSIAP
+341 
-356 PSEAEAEYGTWQE
+356 AEAEYGHWNE

-387 SIADLRLLRNDGPTH
+387 SIADLRLLRNDGPKV
-402 GQHYIAAGVPWFTTI
+402 GEHYMAAGVPWFTTL
-417 FGRDSIITALQVLP
+417 FGRDSIITSLQVLP
-431 FMPDVAR
+431 FMSDVAR
-438 ETLRVLAEWQAT
+438 ETLQTLADWQAT
-450 EDDPA
+450 EDDPS

-488 STPLWLILLDETY
+488 STPLWLILLDETF
-501 RWTGDLEMVRSLWP
+501 RWTGDLELVRSLWP
-515 NAIAALEWIDRY
+515 NALAALAWIDRY

-534 FVEYERRTDQGLL
+534 FVEYERRTPDGLL
-547 NQGWKDSGDAIRHR
+547 NQGWKDSGDALRHR
-561 DGTPA
+561 DGSLA
-566 EAPIALCEIQ
+566 VAPIALVEIQ
-576 GYVFDAK
+576 GYVYDAK
-583 RRMASLA
+583 LRMASLA
-590 ERLGDRQLSKHL
+590 RRLDDATLAARLES
-602 LVEAAELEQ
+602 EAGELYR
-611 RFNEAFWMP
+611 RFNDAFWM
-620 DLAYYAMA
+620 DDRQFYAMA
-628 LDKDKQQVGGIGS
+628 LDGDKRQVGTIGS

-653 ADRVDAVVDRLL
+653 PERVDGVVDRLL

-750 VPYPVACSPQAW
+750 IPYPVACSPQAW
-762 AAATSLSLLQTML
+762 SAATALSLLQTML
-775 GMHADAAKDILELD
+775 GMHADAARDVLELD

-808 ERTVDLLFHRW
+808 DRTVDLLFHRW

-835 ELVIRI
+835 ELVIRV

>member
-1 MQRRARGDA
+1 MTASSARG
-10 GAQLGE
+10 
-16 ARPLQSSVTGG
+16 
-27 ALADG
+27 
-32 RRERRPRRSGIMTVR
+32 IMET
-47 AGQGIMDSVAQPLV
+47 VAQPLV
-61 DRAVAATT
+61 DRADAATT
-69 KPAAAERPVVLPPP
+69 PPVSTTTPVKLPAP

-104 YLLSDPFGDV
+104 YLLSDPFGDI

-147 TQSAANHIATIQL
+147 TQAAANHIATIQL

-170 IKNDIGAAVASRSIS
+170 IKQGAEEALASRAIS
-185 VTRRRWIAG
+185 VMRRRWIAG

-199 IEITNYSAD
+199 IEVTNYSAFA
-208 RQRIE
+208 QRLE
-213 IDLELDADAAD
+213 LDLELDADAAD

-237 TFLPTETTPESVTF
+237 TFWPTETTPESITF
-251 AYEGLDGFLR
+251 IYEGLDGFLR
-261 RTLVTMTPA
+261 RTLVTMSPA
-270 EVTASDGDGVVPR
+270 EVTPSDEKGVYPK
-283 EGSVRVRWALEIE
+283 EGSVRLRWVLEIK
-296 PGARQGVGW
+296 PGERKGVGW
-305 EVATELVATGHARE
+305 EVATELAPSGHARATE
-319 VEEVPTR
+319 DVPTR
-326 LAQSVTSGGAPAQAG
+326 LAQSVTAG
-341 GGGGPVDGAASSIAP
+341 GSRRANGDGASAIP
-356 PSEAEAEYGTWQE
+356 PPAEAEAEYGTWQE

-387 SIADLRLLRNDGPTH
+387 SIADLRLLRNDGPNH
-402 GQHYIAAGVPWFTTI
+402 GEHYLAAGVPWFTTL
-417 FGRDSIITALQVLP
+417 FGRDSIITSLQVLP

-438 ETLRVLAEWQAT
+438 ETLRVLADWQAT
-450 EDDPA
+450 EDDPD

-488 STPLWLILLDETY
+488 ATPLWLILLDETY
-501 RWTGDLEMVRSLWP
+501 RWTGDLELVRSLWP

-534 FVEYERRTDQGLL
+534 FVEYERRTPQGLL

-561 DGTPA
+561 NGTPA
-566 EAPIALCEIQ
+566 VPPIALVEIQ
-576 GYVFDAK
+576 GYVYDAK
-583 RRMASLA
+583 LRMASLA

-602 LVEAAELEQ
+602 KVEAAELEQ

-620 DLAYYAMA
+620 DLSYYAMA
-628 LDKDKQQVGGIGS
+628 LDRDKQQVGGIGS

-653 ADRVDAVVDRLL
+653 PDRVDAVVDRLL

-775 GMHADAAKDILELD
+775 GMHADAAKDVLELD

-835 ELVIRI
+835 ELVIRV